1 MDVNNLTK
9 AKEPDLVH
17 FTKALSITILFC
29 VISCGQEPEEGEI
42 VIRAGD
48 IVVISDS
55 SSTTEDTLSMSID
68 YVDTAAAD
76 TADTL
81 TVSLDSVSV
90 DSLPEIRPDT
100 AECPWDRIAI
110 EINGSIYASLQ
121 GRNDN
126 PDILGAHIVRCMWW
140 DTNPWRGMNAG
151 DSLYVLIGETGRE
164 NQVEALSYVPREGT
178 SNSPF
183 AVYSFRMTGDNY
195 PSHYYFDGTESMKL
209 LNFMPVN
216 TFEEMTGPYGEPRG
230 NHSHSG
236 VDYKAPAGTPI
247 RTCRGGCVTRINWNH
262 DYNGNCVEIGIGSG
276 YSEIF
281 LHLQSIADGIHEGV
295 ILEKGDV
302 IGYVGNTGVTSTSA
316 HVHYQINDENGNSI
330 DPYLFY
336 SSHRRSLPQE
346 DMERFCAFRDSCD
359 VWMRASAD

>member
-1 MDVNNLTK
+1 MTK

-151 DSLYVLIGETGRE
+151 DSHF
-164 NQVEALSYVPREGT
+164 N
-178 SNSPF
+178 
-183 AVYSFRMTGDNY
+183 
-195 PSHYYFDGTESMKL
+195 
-209 LNFMPVN
+209 
-216 TFEEMTGPYGEPRG
+216 
-230 NHSHSG
+230 
-236 VDYKAPAGTPI
+236 PI
-247 RTCRGGCVTRINWNH
+247 R
-262 DYNGNCVEIGIGSG
+262 
-276 YSEIF
+276 
-281 LHLQSIADGIHEGV
+281 
-295 ILEKGDV
+295 
-302 IGYVGNTGVTSTSA
+302 
-316 HVHYQINDENGNSI
+316 
-330 DPYLFY
+330 
-336 SSHRRSLPQE
+336 
-346 DMERFCAFRDSCD
+346 
-359 VWMRASAD
+359 